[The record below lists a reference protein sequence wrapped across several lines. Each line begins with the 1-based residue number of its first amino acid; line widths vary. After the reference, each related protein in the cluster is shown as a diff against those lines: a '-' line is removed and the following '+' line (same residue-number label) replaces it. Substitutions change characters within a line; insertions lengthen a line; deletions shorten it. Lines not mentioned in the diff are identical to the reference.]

1 VCETVVITTDQP
13 PGETKYRTRG
23 NANTP
28 NALNSNSNARKKNN
42 PKKTPS
48 QAKWPGTKKQDEKA
62 KTKETKSRPNPD
74 LVE

>member
-1 VCETVVITTDQP
+1 MQ
-13 PGETKYRTRG
+13 
-23 NANTP
+23 NTP